1 VKQNQAVDVGMIRRA
16 HGRFLEA
23 GSAPRG
29 LVPEFIENSW
39 ARSHRAGVEADRVR
53 ELARLSDIEFR
64 HAEQAHVDFITEATP
79 VLEHLYE
86 EIADTG
92 SIVLLCGPDG
102 LILKAMG
109 DPVFL
114 QRAERVALAPGVNW
128 AEHAKGTNA
137 IGTAIVE
144 RSPVT
149 VYAAQHYVQHH
160 HFLTCSASPILD
172 AAGEVAGVLDITGD
186 YRAHQVHTIA
196 LVKMAAQMIE
206 RQVFR
211 RQYRN
216 DVVLRMHRR
225 ANFLGSIYDAQVA
238 FSLDGSYL
246 AGSAA
251 AANVLGRFDLGPQL
265 CFRDLFDTHLDH
277 ALAEIRRADHGIC
290 RLRSRD
296 GSHVHIRID
305 VAPPSR
311 TASRPG
317 DLMWRPASGE
327 VPRGQP
333 SRPAGTLECL
343 RQADPT
349 MSALLDK
356 ARRVIGRDIPILIQG
371 ETGSGKEWVAR
382 GLHDAGPRA
391 GRPFVAVNCAAIPE
405 GLIESELFGYDEGAF
420 TGAKRKGMPGRVL
433 QADGGT
439 LFLDEIGDMPL
450 SLQTRLLRVLQD
462 RTVSPL
468 GAARPVAVDIAVMCA
483 THRNISLLVSEGRFR
498 EDLYY
503 RLNGITIQLPA
514 LRQRLDLRAL
524 VESILAEECLGQPA
538 PVIDDPVWEIFRAH
552 PWPGNVRQL
561 QSVLRTATAL
571 MDDDRIIRFDCLPD
585 GFADGL
591 AAPVVA
597 SAQSALACAESGG
610 VEPVSLEAVE
620 RVAIQRAL
628 EVHGGNVSAAARAL
642 GIGRNTLYRKLGN
655 RPVSG

>member
-53 ELARLSDIEFR
+53 ELARLSEIEFR

-86 EIADTG
+86 EIAETG

-109 DPVFL
+109 DPAFL
-114 QRAERVALAPGVNW
+114 ERAERVALSPGVNW
-128 AEHAKGTNA
+128 AENAKGTNA
-137 IGTAIVE
+137 IGTAIIE
-144 RSPVT
+144 RLPVT

-172 AAGEVAGVLDITGD
+172 AQGEVAGVLDITGD

-211 RQYRN
+211 RQYRS

-238 FSLDGSYL
+238 FSLDGGYL

-251 AANVLGRFDLGPQL
+251 TATVLGRNDLGTHL
-265 CFRDLFDTHLDH
+265 CFRDIFDTHLDH

-311 TASRPG
+311 PAVRPECATS
-317 DLMWRPASGE
+317 RPASG
-327 VPRGQP
+327 VGAGGQP
-333 SRPAGTLECL
+333 SQRVAAVDCL
-343 RQADPT
+343 RQADPA

-382 GLHDAGPRA
+382 GLHDAGPRG

-420 TGAKRKGMPGRVL
+420 TGARRKGMPGRVL

-468 GAARPVAVDIAVMCA
+468 GAARAVTVDIAVMCA
-483 THRNISLLVSEGRFR
+483 THRDIRALVSEGGFR

-514 LRQRLDLRAL
+514 LRQRQDLRAL
-524 VESILAEECLGQPA
+524 VDSILAVECRGQPA
-538 PVIDDPVWEIFRAH
+538 PVIDDPVWAVFRAH

-571 MDDDRIIRFDCLPD
+571 MDEDRIIRLDCLPD

-591 AAPVVA
+591 APPVAVSVQGA
-597 SAQSALACAESGG
+597 SAWAESECT
-610 VEPVSLEAVE
+610 EPVSLEAVE
-620 RVAIQRAL
+620 RLAIRRAL
-628 EVHGGNVSAAARAL
+628 EAHGGNVSAAARAL

-655 RPVSG
+655 RPIAG

>member
-1 VKQNQAVDVGMIRRA
+1 VKQNQTVDVGMIRRA

-53 ELARLSDIEFR
+53 ELARLSEIEFR
-64 HAEQAHVDFITEATP
+64 HAEQAQVDFITEATP

-109 DPVFL
+109 DPAFL

-128 AEHAKGTNA
+128 AESAKGTNA

-172 AAGEVAGVLDITGD
+172 ARGEVAGVLDITGD

-216 DVVLRMHRR
+216 DIVLRMHRR

-246 AGSAA
+246 AGSVATA
-251 AANVLGRFDLGPQL
+251 TVLGRSDLGTHL

-277 ALAEIRRADHGIC
+277 ALAEIRRADHAIC

-296 GSHVHIRID
+296 GSLVYIRID

-311 TASRPG
+311 SAIRSSGTA
-317 DLMWRPASGE
+317 WI
-327 VPRGQP
+327 P
-333 SRPAGTLECL
+333 SCIGAPAGPSPRPRATVDQL
-343 RQADPT
+343 RQADPA

-356 ARRVIGRDIPILIQG
+356 ARRVIGRDIPILIKG

-420 TGAKRKGMPGRVL
+420 TGARRKGMPGRVL

-468 GAARPVAVDIAVMCA
+468 GAARAVTVDIAVMCA
-483 THRNISLLVSEGRFR
+483 THRNIQGLVAEGRFR

-503 RLNGITIQLPA
+503 RLNGITLQLPP
-514 LRQRLDLRAL
+514 LRERRDLRAL
-524 VESILAEECLGQPA
+524 VESLLEAECLGQA
-538 PVIDDPVWEIFRAH
+538 MPVIDERVWAVFESH
-552 PWPGNVRQL
+552 PWPGNIRQL

-571 MDDDRIIRFDCLPD
+571 MEEDRTIRLDCLPD
-585 GFADGL
+585 GFADGFAL
-591 AAPVVA
+591 PVTRMAAPA
-597 SAQSALACAESGG
+597 SACAGG
-610 VEPVSLEAVE
+610 GCPEPVSLEAVE
-620 RVAIQRAL
+620 RMAIRRAL
-628 EVHGGNVSAAARAL
+628 EAHGGNVSAAAREL
-642 GIGRNTLYRKLGN
+642 GIGRNTLYRKLGT
-655 RPVSG
+655 RPAAG